1 VPRAEATAA
10 AAPVAD
16 TVPAGDE
23 RPPRR
28 GRRGRGG
35 RGRDR
40 EDREPREGRTPP
52 VSATTTGEHRVQPTE
67 RPAPIEISSERPA
80 AAAAAASS
88 DAIAGETGQRL
99 TRSEAF
105 DLVKRA
111 VGELA
116 LGDTSARAS
125 DVRRRARQLLGRDSE
140 SLSDRMFV
148 RILKDAHDAGIV
160 DLRRRGDDFEVARAA
175 EAAPVAEQLA
185 RSEQAATAAA
195 SPPSSPSAAPAPRIG
210 MGHRGA
216 RPRGPLGAPPPGLLS
231 IGVVEEP
238 ASVSA
243 VAPSPAQSENGASA
257 TAAAPARGRGRGKP
271 GAKAAAKRA
280 EATHAAAPPTA
291 ASVEANAPAEKPA
304 AKAKRG
310 RAAKKGG
317 GPRGKKT
324 ATPAKA

>member
-1 VPRAEATAA
+1 
-10 AAPVAD
+10 
-16 TVPAGDE
+16 
-23 RPPRR
+23 
-28 GRRGRGG
+28 
-35 RGRDR
+35 
-40 EDREPREGRTPP
+40 
-52 VSATTTGEHRVQPTE
+52 
-67 RPAPIEISSERPA
+67 
-80 AAAAAASS
+80 
-88 DAIAGETGQRL
+88 
-99 TRSEAF
+99 
-105 DLVKRA
+105 VKRA

-175 EAAPVAEQLA
+175 EAAPVADQLA
-185 RSEQAATAAA
+185 RSEQAATLAA
-195 SPPSSPSAAPAPRIG
+195 SPPPSPSAAPAPRIG

-243 VAPSPAQSENGASA
+243 VAPSVVQSENGASA
-257 TAAAPARGRGRGKP
+257 TAPAPKRGRGRGKP
-271 GAKAAAKRA
+271 GAKAAGKRA
-280 EATHAAAPPTA
+280 GAPSAVTSPATGAAESNATA
-291 ASVEANAPAEKPA
+291 DKPA
-304 AKAKRG
+304 AKAKGG